1 MRTLIIGDVIGSG
14 AVLYIGSPVIVV
26 VVYIHIR
33 GVVEIVDEGE
43 IVVFIVIIAG
53 ANLPGVDAF
62 PQ

>member
-1 MRTLIIGDVIGSG
+1 MRTLIIGDVIGPC
-14 AVLYIGSPVIVV
+14 AVLDIGSPVIVV
-26 VVYIHIR
+26 VFYIHIR
-33 GVVEIVDEGE
+33 GVIKIVDEGE